1 MKSVSL
7 RNLVL
12 LIIVMLW
19 GASAET
25 VRNISL
31 VRKVR
36 LEDVCGVGFDAVE
49 KVLICWDEEFGDGRH
64 AIATISDWDVFRDT
78 EASQAARDR

>member
-49 KVLICWDEEFGDGRH
+49 KVLIC
-64 AIATISDWDVFRDT
+64 
-78 EASQAARDR
+78 